1 MSGSIIG
8 LVAFSLHLISAAA
21 QNGSNVELIDP
32 YTRFSDLNLSLP
44 LNASFPVLQ
53 STFETQPDCGEQAY
67 HGYGRLQGL
76 RALITGGDSGIG
88 RAVVIAYLREG
99 ATVTI
104 NYLPE
109 EESDA
114 QALSSFVAEEGYTI
128 ERIPGD
134 LRNETFCADLVTEA
148 HSRMGGIDIFVG
160 NAGYSGVTAG
170 PNAPNITNHPTEQI
184 QRTFE
189 TNFYA
194 NLWLARAVVPLL
206 PRGGSIIYT
215 ASGTVSNPGPG
226 NLDYGSSKAA
236 LVYFMRCLAM
246 QVASSGIRVNAVAP
260 ALAYTP
266 FLAASGFTPENL
278 SGGSSPIGRI
288 EQPVELSPLY
298 VDLAA
303 PDKTYISGEVYTAK
317 GGSLGL

>member
-1 MSGSIIG
+1 M
-8 LVAFSLHLISAAA
+8 
-21 QNGSNVELIDP
+21 
-32 YTRFSDLNLSLP
+32 T
-44 LNASFPVLQ
+44 
-53 STFETQPDCGEQAY
+53 
-67 HGYGRLQGL
+67 
-76 RALITGGDSGIG
+76 TG
-88 RAVVIAYLREG
+88 
-99 ATVTI
+99 
-104 NYLPE
+104 PK
-109 EESDA
+109 
-114 QALSSFVAEEGYTI
+114 
-128 ERIPGD
+128 
-134 LRNETFCADLVTEA
+134 
-148 HSRMGGIDIFVG
+148 
-160 NAGYSGVTAG
+160 
-170 PNAPNITNHPTEQI
+170 APNITNHPTEQI

-226 NLDYGSSKAA
+226 HLDYGSSKAA

-266 FLAASGFTPENL
+266 FLAAAGFTTENL
-278 SGGSSPIGRI
+278 SGGSSPLGRI

-303 PDKTYISGEVYTAK
+303 PDKAYISGEVYTAK